1 MIAVRLLEPE
11 ESADPALVEQLT
23 DLINRVYAAAEEGLW
38 LDGAT
43 RTNASEVAGLIAAGE
58 IAVATRNGDIL
69 GSVRIHDVARDASEF
84 GILVADPER
93 RGSGIGVA
101 LLDFVEARSR
111 DRGLRAMQLELLVPR
126 EWDHPSKEFLK
137 AWYGRR
143 GYRVIR
149 TGSIEDAH
157 PHLAPLLATPCDML
171 VWEKPLSGRV

>member
-1 MIAVRLLEPE
+1 VIAVRLL
-11 ESADPALVEQLT
+11 DPDASGDAALVARLT
-23 DLINRVYAAAEEGLW
+23 DLINRVYAAAEDGLW

-43 RTNASEVAGLIAAGE
+43 RTTASEVAELIAAGE
-58 IAVATRNGDIL
+58 IAVATRNGELL
-69 GSVRIHDVARDASEF
+69 GSVRIHDVADDASEF
-84 GILVADPER
+84 GILVADPEQ

-111 DRGLRAMQLELLVPR
+111 DRGLRAMRLELLVPR

-137 AWYGRR
+137 AWYTRR

-149 TGSIEDAH
+149 TGTIEDAH